1 MLFYIICG
9 ARTGSLRMQDA
20 SPSIADIVALR
31 ESLAGTI
38 VRTPTVRCAGIED
51 ALDNAT
57 IVYGK
62 LEFLQHTGTFKA
74 RGALAVVSRLD
85 EKQLAAGITAVSAG
99 NHAIAAAY
107 AAKVAGTHAKVVM
120 IATANPS
127 RVSACRDYGGE
138 VIMAENAHVAF
149 ELAESIQRDEGRVL
163 VHPFEGPDVATGT
176 GTVGLEIDQQVDDFD
191 VVLVSIGGG
200 GLIGGIA
207 NALKQLRPDCELIGI
222 EADGADSMHRS
233 FASGRPESIDEVRT
247 IADSLGAPFALP
259 FSFGLCRANVDQLV
273 LVTDTQLREAM
284 GFLYKHMQIA
294 VEPACAASTAAL
306 LGPLRDQLAGKKV
319 VLVFCGSNIDW
330 ATWQDQ
336 AILD

>member
-1 MLFYIICG
+1 M
-9 ARTGSLRMQDA
+9 SVQDA
-20 SPSIADIVALR
+20 APSIGDIVALG
-31 ESLAGTI
+31 EALAGTV
-38 VRTPTVRCAGIED
+38 VRTPVVRCAGIED
-51 ALDNAT
+51 ALDNDT
-57 IVYGK
+57 TVYGK

-74 RGALAVVSRLD
+74 RSALAIVSKLD
-85 EKQLAAGITAVSAG
+85 EAQLATGITAVSAG

-107 AAKVAGTHAKVVM
+107 AAKVAGTHAKIVM
-120 IATANPS
+120 ISTANPS
-127 RVSACRDYGGE
+127 RVLACRNYGGE
-138 VIMAENAHVAF
+138 IIMAEDAHAAF
-149 ELAESIQRDEGRVL
+149 ELVEKIQRDEGRFL
-163 VHPFEGPDVATGT
+163 VHPYEGPDVATGT

-191 VVLVSIGGG
+191 AVLVSIGGG
-200 GLIGGIA
+200 GLIGGIS
-207 NALKQLRPDCELIGI
+207 NALKQLRPDCELMGI
-222 EADGADSMHRS
+222 EPEGADSMHSS
-233 FASGRPESIDEVRT
+233 FAAGRPESIDEVRT

-259 FSFGLCRANVDQLV
+259 FSFDLCRANVDQLT
-273 LVTDTQLREAM
+273 LVTDTALRTAM